1 MLSITGG
8 GDDTR
13 LAASGSSRVICIGS
27 SPTVY
32 QILSKLMGGASCPG
46 QLILADANETPSGL
60 AELCS
65 REAPALLAGEESVLA
80 SPLLNGIRHL
90 IEREAIQL
98 IVFSDYSEDSA
109 YQRFFHM
116 GCVAV
121 LPLSVSQDTLGSAL
135 HAISKGELWMPRR
148 ILSKLARMSSS
159 AGVGGKL
166 TPRESDILKLIRLGK
181 TNQEIAETLF
191 ISRETVRWHVRAL
204 YSKTGV
210 ETRPGTVGAR
220 MEALAFA

>member
-1 MLSITGG
+1 MLYTK
-8 GDDTR
+8 GDGEDAC
-13 LAASGSSRVICIGS
+13 LGASSPGRVICIGS

-32 QILSKLMGGASCPG
+32 QILHKLMGGAGCPG
-46 QLILADANETPSGL
+46 QLILASANETPTGL

-65 REAPALLAGEESVLA
+65 GAAPALLAGEESALA
-80 SPLLNGIRHL
+80 SPLVNGIRHL

-98 IVFSDYSEDSA
+98 IVFSDSSEDSA

-121 LPLSVSQDTLGSAL
+121 LPLSVSQDTLRSAL
-135 HAISKGELWMPRR
+135 HAIRKGELWMPRR

-166 TPRESDILKLIRLGK
+166 TPRESDILKLMRLGK

-204 YSKTGV
+204 YSKIGV